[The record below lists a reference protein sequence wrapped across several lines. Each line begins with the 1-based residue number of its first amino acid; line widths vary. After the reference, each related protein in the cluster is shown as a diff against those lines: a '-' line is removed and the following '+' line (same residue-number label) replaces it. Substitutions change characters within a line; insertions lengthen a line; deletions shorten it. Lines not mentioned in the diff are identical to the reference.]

1 MVDAPGTTWGAIA
14 LWTWRRA
21 LPEIR
26 IFSISCVVL
35 IMMAIGFLLLRCSE
49 MLECRFDCCG
59 YLFHW
64 MVAVYLFETAL
75 LAVVLD
81 DWSGLVIEGLHALD
95 EDGFGVVGALDEG
108 GAIYITDAGNA
119 WGIRVDVVDT

>member
-35 IMMAIGFLLLRCSE
+35 IMMAIGKGSE
-49 MLECRFDCCG
+49 PK
-59 YLFHW
+59 
-64 MVAVYLFETAL
+64 VQ
-75 LAVVLD
+75 
-81 DWSGLVIEGLHALD
+81 
-95 EDGFGVVGALDEG
+95 
-108 GAIYITDAGNA
+108 
-119 WGIRVDVVDT
+119 GIAN